1 MKRQWEG
8 ERDQVRIQFRPERCV
23 KAAGRVVTAQN
34 ESSWEMVWKIRK
46 EDVVTENKVKEAK
59 DAE

>member
-23 KAAGRVVTAQN
+23 KAAGRVVTVQN
-34 ESSWEMVWKIRK
+34 ESSWEMVGRIRK
-46 EDVVTENKVKEAK
+46 EDVVTEK
-59 DAE
+59 